1 VARPSEHPSP
11 GSECHLCASTCR
23 RYRHLYGFS
32 RTTGSS
38 EVSESGKM
46 SGYAR
51 SKTGLHSTDRLRVP
65 PIRRGIPRL
74 LRRRALCARA
84 LPLTPKD
91 PPMTGFDRQTI
102 SDTTAKMLLEVQAVH
117 FNAEKPYIFTSGWA
131 SPVYIDCRKLISYP
145 RVRRGLMEM
154 AEATILRDVGYEQI
168 DAVAGGET
176 AGIPFA
182 AWLSDRLMVPMQYV
196 RKKPKGFG
204 RNAQIEGLLTEG
216 QRVLLVEDLTTDS
229 RSKINFINALRTA
242 GATVNHCFVLFHYN
256 IFKESVSVLKDIDVD
271 LHALATWWDVLRIAK
286 EKGYFDTKTLDE
298 VEKFLHAPA
307 EWSAAHGG
315 ATASPQ

>member
-1 VARPSEHPSP
+1 LLGKSWNNKTNPATNGGLAFRSRPSASCQSGKIPAYARIERRRHLLDRTTTAAP
-11 GSECHLCASTCR
+11 GAIGCR
-23 RYRHLYGFS
+23 RLI
-32 RTTGSS
+32 
-38 EVSESGKM
+38 
-46 SGYAR
+46 AAPD
-51 SKTGLHSTDRLRVP
+51 GLQAPTQK
-65 PIRRGIPRL
+65 
-74 LRRRALCARA
+74 C
-84 LPLTPKD
+84 KD
-91 PPMTGFDRQTI
+91 SPMTGFDRQTI

-117 FNAEKPYIFTSGWA
+117 FNADKPYIFTSGWA

-145 RVRRGLMEM
+145 RVRRALMEM
-154 AEATILRDVGYEQI
+154 AETTILRDIGYEQI

-256 IFKESVSVLKDIDVD
+256 IFKESVSVLKDIDVE
-271 LHALATWWDVLRIAK
+271 LHALATWWDVLRVAK
-286 EKGYFDTKTLDE
+286 EAGYFETKTLDE

-307 EWSAAHGG
+307 QWSAAHGG
-315 ATASPQ
+315 VTASPQ

>member
-1 VARPSEHPSP
+1 MTSFPSK
-11 GSECHLCASTCR
+11 
-23 RYRHLYGFS
+23 
-32 RTTGSS
+32 
-38 EVSESGKM
+38 EVMAE
-46 SGYAR
+46 
-51 SKTGLHSTDRLRVP
+51 L
-65 PIRRGIPRL
+65 
-74 LRRRALCARA
+74 
-84 LPLTPKD
+84 
-91 PPMTGFDRQTI
+91 
-102 SDTTAKMLLEVQAVH
+102 TAKMLLEVDAVR
-117 FNAEKPYIFTSGWA
+117 FMTDKPFIYTSGWA
-131 SPVYIDCRKLISYP
+131 SPVYTDCRRLISFP
-145 RVRRGLMEM
+145 RVRATLIDFGV
-154 AEATILRDVGYEQI
+154 ATIEREVGFEQF

-242 GATVNHCFVLFHYN
+242 GAKVNHCFVLFHYN

-271 LHALATWWDVLRIAK
+271 LHALATWWDVLRVAK
-286 EKGYFDTKTLDE
+286 EQGYFESKTLDE

-315 ATASPQ
+315 ANAAPQ

>member
-1 VARPSEHPSP
+1 
-11 GSECHLCASTCR
+11 
-23 RYRHLYGFS
+23 
-32 RTTGSS
+32 
-38 EVSESGKM
+38 
-46 SGYAR
+46 
-51 SKTGLHSTDRLRVP
+51 
-65 PIRRGIPRL
+65 
-74 LRRRALCARA
+74 
-84 LPLTPKD
+84 
-91 PPMTGFDRQTI
+91 MTGFDRQTI

-145 RVRRGLMEM
+145 RVRRGLMDM
-154 AEATILRDVGYEQI
+154 AETTILRDVGYEQI

-242 GATVNHCFVLFHYN
+242 GAQVNHCFVLFHYN

-271 LHALATWWDVLRIAK
+271 LHALATWWDVLAVAK
-286 EKGYFDTKTLDE
+286 ASGKFDPAKLAE
-298 VEKFLHAPA
+298 VEKFMHDPDGWAKA
-307 EWSAAHGG
+307 QGGSVKAAG
-315 ATASPQ
+315 

>member
-1 VARPSEHPSP
+1 MARHTSL
-11 GSECHLCASTCR
+11 GCATGPR
-23 RYRHLYGFS
+23 ARFS
-32 RTTGSS
+32 S
-38 EVSESGKM
+38 
-46 SGYAR
+46 
-51 SKTGLHSTDRLRVP
+51 
-65 PIRRGIPRL
+65 
-74 LRRRALCARA
+74 
-84 LPLTPKD
+84 LTPKD

-271 LHALATWWDVLRIAK
+271 LHALATWWDVLRVAK
-286 EKGYFDTKTLDE
+286 ANNYFDTKTLDE

-315 ATASPQ
+315 ANATPQ

>member
-1 VARPSEHPSP
+1 LHQLLGKSRIHKTILSAETGFRVA
-11 GSECHLCASTCR
+11 LAS
-23 RYRHLYGFS
+23 Y
-32 RTTGSS
+32 
-38 EVSESGKM
+38 VSGKIPA
-46 SGYAR
+46 YAR
-51 SKTGLHSTDRLRVP
+51 IGRGRTPADRMYRVP
-65 PIRRGIPRL
+65 G
-74 LRRRALCARA
+74 A
-84 LPLTPKD
+84 TFKSKD
-91 PPMTGFDRQTI
+91 SPMTGFDRQTI

-117 FNAEKPYIFTSGWA
+117 FNADKPYIFTSGWA

-145 RVRRGLMEM
+145 RVRRGLMDM
-154 AEATILRDVGYEQI
+154 AETTILRDIGYEQI

-229 RSKINFINALRTA
+229 RSKINFINALRAA
-242 GATVNHCFVLFHYN
+242 GARVNHCFVLFHYN
-256 IFKESVSVLKDIDVD
+256 IFKESVSVLKDIDVE
-271 LHALATWWDVLRIAK
+271 LHALATWWDVLRVAK
-286 EKGYFDTKTLDE
+286 EAGYFEARTLDE

-307 EWSAAHGG
+307 QWSAAHGG
-315 ATASPQ
+315 VAASPQSP